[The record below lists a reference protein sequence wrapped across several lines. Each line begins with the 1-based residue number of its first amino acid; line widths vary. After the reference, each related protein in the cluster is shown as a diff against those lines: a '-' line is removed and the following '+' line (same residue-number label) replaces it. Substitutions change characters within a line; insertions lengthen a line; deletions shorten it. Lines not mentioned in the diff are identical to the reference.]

1 MRVHSRCSR
10 LKNVT
15 SSFSEPSYGEL
26 DIKARKS
33 HSLIT
38 VLDEERE
45 SGVMLAAGSRIAM
58 SVWRQHSGRNGVLVP
73 GLSSRSE

>member
-1 MRVHSRCSR
+1 MNACTTVHSRCSR

-15 SSFSEPSYGEL
+15 SSFSEPGYEEL

-45 SGVMLAAGSRIAM
+45 SGVMLQG
-58 SVWRQHSGRNGVLVP
+58 HVLQCQYEGNTLV
-73 GLSSRSE
+73 ETAC